1 LHLISLTK
9 NESKIFI
16 NAGITPHLKKLVSSL
31 VREVSLK
38 VPPENKMTNIKLTEK
53 EKKNSN

>member
-1 LHLISLTK
+1 LHLISLIK

-16 NAGITPHLKKLVSSL
+16 NAGITPHPKKLVNSL

-53 EKKNSN
+53 EKNSN